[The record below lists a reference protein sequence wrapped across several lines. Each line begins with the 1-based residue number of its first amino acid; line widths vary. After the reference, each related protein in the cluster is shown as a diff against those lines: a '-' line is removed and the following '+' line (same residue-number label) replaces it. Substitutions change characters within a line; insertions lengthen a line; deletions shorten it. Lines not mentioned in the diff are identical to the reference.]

1 MKAVA
6 VSLLSLVLL
15 APAGAPLAKARQ
27 SISTAPTQRMPA
39 DNAIRLAQGQLPSID
54 RPVQASSHDVAIT
67 TRNHG
72 HFYFDTE
79 VNGADVHM
87 VFDTG
92 ASNILL
98 RAEDA
103 AHAGI
108 DLSTLNYSA
117 QTATANGRMA
127 VAPVVIKVI
136 KVGNITRTN
145 VEGAVA
151 RPGVLGITLL
161 GQSFMATL
169 AGFSTDG
176 DKLVLHGD

>member
-6 VSLLSLVLL
+6 VPLVSLLLL
-15 APAGAPLAKARQ
+15 AQVASAQPSSSAAPEQSPRADDLIRPAQ
-27 SISTAPTQRMPA
+27 M
-39 DNAIRLAQGQLPSID
+39 QLPSID
-54 RPVQASSHDVAIT
+54 RPAQSQSQSHNTAIT
-67 TRNHG
+67 VRNHG

-79 VNGADVHM
+79 VNGANVHM

-108 DLSTLNYSA
+108 NLSTLNYTA
-117 QTATANGRMA
+117 QTATANGHVA

-145 VEGAVA
+145 VEAAVA
-151 RPGVLGITLL
+151 RPGVLGVTLL

-169 AGFSTDG
+169 AGFGTEG
-176 DKLVLHGD
+176 DKLILHGN